1 MIPGLERFRAH
12 FHGLEPSYVLI
23 GGAAA
28 LLLLDEA
35 GLVFRATKDLDIV
48 LCVEALDGAFVD
60 AFWSFVSLA
69 GYERRDIGT
78 APRRYYR
85 FQRPSE
91 QDYPAMLE
99 LFSRRIDGLDVPEED
114 VHLTPVPV
122 DEDLSNLS
130 AILLDDALYAWI
142 LEGRRTLADV
152 PVVGAVEM
160 VALKMR
166 AFLDL
171 SDRKSR
177 GEAVDAK
184 DIKKHR
190 NDVLRLLQVV
200 TAEPIDSAPD
210 GVREDAARFADM
222 AISDQ
227 PDPRNLALVFASLED
242 ALAVLEV
249 LFGAAS

>member
-1 MIPGLERFRAH
+1 MIPGLDRFREH
-12 FHGLEPSYVLI
+12 FRGFESSYVLI

-28 LLLLDEA
+28 HLLLDDA
-35 GLVFRATKDLDIV
+35 GLRFRATKDLDIV
-48 LCVEALDGAFVD
+48 LCVEALDEAFIL

-69 GYERRDIGT
+69 GYERREVGS

-91 QDYPAMLE
+91 PGYPAMLE
-99 LFSRRIDGLDVPEED
+99 LFSRRIDGLDVPDD

-122 DEDLSNLS
+122 GEDLSSLS
-130 AILLDDALYAWI
+130 AILLDDALYSWI
-142 LEGRRTLADV
+142 IEGTRTLADV

-171 SDRKSR
+171 SGRKSR
-177 GEAVDAK
+177 GEAVDTK

-190 NDVLRLLQVV
+190 NDALRLLQTV
-200 TAEPIDSAPD
+200 TAEPIASAPNV
-210 GVREDAARFADM
+210 VREDAARFAAM
-222 AISDQ
+222 ARVDR
-227 PDPRNLALVFASLED
+227 PDLRNLELVFDSLED
-242 ALAVLEV
+242 ALSVLET
-249 LFGAAS
+249 LFGAAP

>member
-28 LLLLDEA
+28 HLLLDEA
-35 GLVFRATKDLDIV
+35 GLPFRATKDLDIV
-48 LCVEALDGAFVD
+48 LCVEALDEAFVE

-69 GYERRDIGT
+69 GYERREVGT

-91 QDYPAMLE
+91 PGYPAMLE
-99 LFSRRIDGLDVPEED
+99 LFSRRIDGLDVPED

-122 DEDLSNLS
+122 DEDLSSLS

-142 LEGRRTLADV
+142 LDSRRTIADV

-177 GEAVDAK
+177 GEAVDTK

-200 TAEPIDSAPD
+200 TAEPIASAPD
-210 GVREDAARFADM
+210 GVREDAARFA
-222 AISDQ
+222 ATARVDQ
-227 PDPRNLALVFASLED
+227 LDPRNLALVFASLEE